1 MSIRDG
7 RESEKAEKNSVE
19 EEDLTKKIFKSMM
32 LVLSITLVVGLAFIL
47 GILYRYFGRQIQ
59 VELDKAA
66 VYLSYGVEEKGVSYL
81 NNLKD

>member
-47 GILYRYFGRQIQ
+47 G
-59 VELDKAA
+59 
-66 VYLSYGVEEKGVSYL
+66 LSLIHISEPTRP
-81 NNLKD
+81 

>member
-59 VELDKAA
+59 VELDKEA
-66 VYLSYGVEEKGVSYL
+66 VYLSYGEIGRAHV
-81 NNLKD
+81 